1 MRKLLV
7 TLLVLAFA
15 ACLPTT
21 TNAQPRKRFARQRA
35 QPTRYYRPAR
45 RPLLMQSGSR
55 QNGSIFSN
63 LMEIE
68 RRKNAWLRRT
78 FLGR

>member
-1 MRKLLV
+1 MRKILV
-7 TLLVLAFA
+7 AIAVA
-15 ACLPTT
+15 AMISVAGSAD
-21 TNAQPRKRFARQRA
+21 AQSPAPEAAPAVIAAPVVQDTPVYTRSRSVRSSKRVG
-35 QPTRYYRPAR
+35 P
-45 RPLLMQSGSR
+45 
-55 QNGSIFSN
+55 FSK